1 MARSFSARLG
11 IDISATLVPWAEVA
25 DGEYFV
31 IPRALTLE
39 MAGEGLHLNP
49 TIWQRE
55 GDDARN
61 LQGAYRS
68 GDLPEEVYPVW
79 FVDSVAALTPG
90 SRKRMLAALRE
101 SGED

>member
-1 MARSFSARLG
+1 MAKSFSARLA
-11 IDISATLVPWAEVA
+11 IDISPTPTPWDEVS
-25 DGEYFV
+25 DGDYFI
-31 IPRALTLE
+31 IPRVLTLE

-49 TIWQRE
+49 TIWQRD
-55 GDDARN
+55 GDDVRN

-101 SGED
+101 GGED